1 MRTLPVAALVSLLLT
16 VPLHA
21 DEEGGDDVLQKAVN
35 YMFTGK
41 VDPTEVPQIVDR
53 KTCIVVVPDPAY
65 RRYARYYLSRFRVDD
80 SSIGK
85 KYSGPRVLYELD
97 VASTDDI
104 LVEYLSLDKATVI
117 QGYKSAQIPLPGNF
131 EQTRRALQLIFG
143 EYCKPEKTSNP
154 F

>member
-21 DEEGGDDVLQKAVN
+21 DDEAAGDVLQKAVN

-41 VDPTEVPQIVDR
+41 VDPGEAPAIVDR
-53 KTCIVVVPDPAY
+53 KACVVVVPDPAY

-85 KYSGPRVLYELD
+85 KYSGARVLYELD

-104 LVEYLSLDKATVI
+104 LVEYLNLDKTTVI
-117 QGYKSAQIPLPGNF
+117 QGYKSAQIPLPGTF
-131 EQTRRALQLIFG
+131 DQTRRALQVIFG
-143 EYCKPEKTSNP
+143 EHCKPEKTSNP